1 MGTAVSYLKERGV
14 SLDQVDRG
22 EEKMESPPR
31 LGLETI
37 NIAHLHG
44 RASFTTRV

>member
-1 MGTAVSYLKERGV
+1 MGAAVSYFKERGV
-14 SLDQVDRG
+14 RLSQVDRG
-22 EEKMESPPR
+22 GEKMESSPR

-44 RASFTTRV
+44 RASFTTKV